1 MKKAKLLII
10 AFTLF
15 FGVSQAFGVSQEIVS
30 ALNSGNAL
38 TLSSFFNNNIE
49 LVVGSRDDIFRKQQ
63 ASNIVADFF
72 RRNPVKSFTV
82 SNRGECEASSFV
94 TGTLQTT
101 NGSFRVYVLT
111 RKSGNA
117 DVIQQ
122 LRIERHFQEPRRRFQ
137 EPRRRCGSV
146 RTDNAN

>member
-10 AFTLF
+10 SFTLF

-38 TLSSFFNNNIE
+38 VLSAFFNNNVE
-49 LVVGSRDDIFRKQQ
+49 LVVESRNDVFRKQQ

-72 RRNPVKSFTV
+72 RRNPVKNF
-82 SNRGECEASSFV
+82 NIRHRGEREAESYII
-94 TGTLQTT
+94 GTLQTT

-111 RKSGNA
+111 RKNGNN

-122 LRIERHFQEPRRRFQ
+122 FRIEPERYFQRP
-137 EPRRRCGSV
+137 RRCGSV
-146 RTDNAN
+146 RNE